1 MIKNIIDVEKECI
14 NNYIKNEN
22 NIYIDQSVNIDYIT
36 KDKDFIFKEQ
46 SKEQSKELSE
56 IRRKLKKEIK

>member
-46 SKEQSKELSE
+46 SKELSE